1 MYTHTRPSLLVGI
14 WNTAMVGEVQGIFSL
29 AGNKNRGIS
38 LQGGDDRSFKHD
50 LLISQMGPSGF
61 TLMG

>member
-1 MYTHTRPSLLVGI
+1 MVGI

>member
-1 MYTHTRPSLLVGI
+1 MVGT

-29 AGNKNRGIS
+29 AGNKNRGTS
-38 LQGGDDRSFKHD
+38 LQVGNDRSFKHD